1 MKVVK
6 TSIGDLNSKI
16 NSHRENQNSSVRN
29 GASKKVVALAIA
41 TIATLVL
48 TSCSLIP
55 GANKSFETIEQ
66 YQSQSLKWGK
76 CYETFT
82 CAYLKVPIDY
92 TNLELGTF
100 KIALI
105 KYKAT
110 QPKEKIGSIVVNPG
124 GPGASGVD
132 YAYNAEYIFDKS
144 VLKKYDLVGFDP
156 RGISRSEPIICLND
170 KETDAAYAADSKPDS
185 PAEFAALIKASKEY
199 AKKCRENTKYVTH
212 YSTADSARDMDL
224 LRAAL
229 GDAKLNFLGKS
240 YGTYLGTL
248 YAQFFPDKVGRMVLD
263 GALNPNITIKEQNLT
278 QTIGFEQALDAFIQ
292 DCTSRKDCPLP
303 KELSDARTSFTTLF
317 ESAAKSP
324 LTTQS
329 DRVATESLVVLG
341 TAYALYDNETGW
353 PVLRAAL
360 RQAKNNEGTAF
371 LELVDEYSARNTD
384 GTYSNNETDAELVI
398 DCLDWH
404 DSRSVAQIQLDAKE
418 FSKRAP
424 VFGPYFSYNS
434 LTCKYFVPAA
444 KDTNTRATNKITSIN
459 TAPILII
466 GTTRDPAT
474 PYDWAKSLRKTING
488 SRLISLDA
496 DGHTGHGR
504 GSACVDDAVNAYY
517 LTGVVP
523 VTDLQCTL

>member
-1 MKVVK
+1 MKVV
-6 TSIGDLNSKI
+6 TARIGDLNSQRFRKGI
-16 NSHRENQNSSVRN
+16 R
-29 GASKKVVALAIA
+29 ALAIA
-41 TIATLVL
+41 TITTLVL

-55 GANKSFETIEQ
+55 GANKAFKTIEE

-110 QPKEKIGSIVVNPG
+110 QTKEKNGSIVVNPG

-170 KETDAAYAADSKPDS
+170 EETDAAYAADSKPDS

-199 AKKCRENTKYVTH
+199 AKKCRENTKHVTH

-229 GDAKLNFLGKS
+229 GDSKLNFLGKS

-278 QTIGFEQALDAFIQ
+278 QTIGFEQALDALA
-292 DCTSRKDCPLP
+292 PLDAAARREAIESLGLDQP
-303 KELSDARTSFTTLF
+303 NFRDPHHADAPPTVVPTRRPWRSSAAIEGACDRLLAVRDARRGPRRDTKVIL
-317 ESAAKSP
+317 EWNGLLVEGLAAAG
-324 LTTQS
+324 LALGD
-329 DRVATESLVVLG
+329 DRLVK
-341 TAYALYDNETGW
+341 
-353 PVLRAAL
+353 RAA
-360 RQAKNNEGTAF
+360 GI
-371 LELVDEYSARNTD
+371 
-384 GTYSNNETDAELVI
+384 AEAI
-398 DCLDWH
+398 WGGGC
-404 DSRSVAQIQLDAKE
+404 
-418 FSKRAP
+418 
-424 VFGPYFSYNS
+424 
-434 LTCKYFVPAA
+434 
-444 KDTNTRATNKITSIN
+444 ITSA
-459 TAPILII
+459 TPSPSSFWGGDI
-466 GTTRDPAT
+466 GT
-474 PYDWAKSLRKTING
+474 S
-488 SRLISLDA
+488 
-496 DGHTGHGR
+496 
-504 GSACVDDAVNAYY
+504 
-517 LTGVVP
+517 
-523 VTDLQCTL
+523 